1 MSREQTDEFGSALD
15 EAITSFGIEPLTA
28 EQTAQLVRHYS
39 MLCRWNRRL
48 NLTRITEP
56 REAARLHYAES
67 LFGARLIAGEHSLLD
82 VGSGAGF
89 PAIPI
94 AVARPDVQITAL
106 ETNQKKSV
114 FLKEAKDEIGLGNL
128 AVVTARVEEFDW
140 SGYELLTSRALDRAE
155 AVLPLIIHRL
165 SPRQRL
171 MLYCAADMVA
181 KLEGG
186 VKIETHPIP
195 HSEARLIAIFAGE

>member
-1 MSREQTDEFGSALD
+1 MSREQTDAFESALD

-39 MLCRWNRRL
+39 MLCRWNQRL
-48 NLTRITEP
+48 NLTRIIEP

-67 LFGARLIAGEHSLLD
+67 LFGARFIAGEHTLLD

-94 AVARPDVQITAL
+94 AVSRPDVQVTAL

-128 AVVTARVEEFDW
+128 VVVTARVEEFDW

-155 AVLPLIIHRL
+155 AVLPLIIQRL
-165 SPRQRL
+165 SPRQTL
-171 MLYCAADMVA
+171 MLYCAPDMVA

-186 VKIETHPIP
+186 VKVETHPIP
-195 HSEARLIAIFAGE
+195 QSEARLIAIFAKE